1 MPYLK
6 LHIDN
11 ISHAI
16 IFIEM
21 NGITY
26 QDVVTQIKD
35 RLDIVDVISKHVILK
50 KSGGNYWGCCPFH
63 NEKTPSFSV
72 SPAKQIYKCFGCGE
86 GGDVL
91 SFLMK
96 INNQTF
102 HETVKE
108 QADILGIELPSSF
121 EKTGDSKDT
130 KEQIYSCMKDAA
142 EFFKNKLLTEKNS
155 PAYKYLSDRGITDE
169 NIETYKLG
177 FAPNSYDELQKHL
190 KVKYSEDLMDKAGLV
205 IKRENGRGV
214 LDRFRN
220 RITIPIFDDKGNIV
234 AFGARAIEEGQN
246 PKYLNSPDTAVYNKS
261 HILYGLYQAKEAIKE
276 KDAIVI
282 MEGYFDVISAQV
294 NGVKNAVGAC
304 GTALTESHVKLIS
317 RYTQSR
323 KIYLAFDSDR
333 AGQMAAKRGAEVIKE
348 AFTGLGNIKQFD
360 ESYSSISSNNDRYS
374 CELRVVVPPEGKDPD
389 EFIREN
395 GAQAYQE
402 VLDKA
407 PLLVDFLINSVL
419 KQKKPD
425 MTPIE
430 KSNLVKEVLPYI
442 KEINN
447 DIIRDEY
454 AKVVCAQLNI
464 DESALKKELK
474 KGMADTF
481 SPPAKTRQ
489 RNEIAPIV
497 KKSLNLSE
505 KAQKNLLSMYLIEE
519 SSYSIQTLN
528 SILKDVEYT
537 NNTLII
543 VKNTIDK
550 LSQRVNNVKELIETL
565 YTEFAE
571 DYEVKD
577 IITDLIYLSDSFK
590 NLSDKDFKN
599 AINENIA
606 KIAAFKEKEAQSH
619 LRTQYKQ
626 LNDDEI
632 EAIQIQMQL
641 RENIKNK
648 LRTGDN

>member
-1 MPYLK
+1 
-6 LHIDN
+6 
-11 ISHAI
+11 
-16 IFIEM
+16 M
-21 NGITY
+21 NEVSY

-35 RLDIVDVISKHVILK
+35 RLDIVDVVSKYVILK

-96 INNQTF
+96 INNQSF
-102 HETVKE
+102 HEVVKE
-108 QADILGIELPSSF
+108 QAELLGIELPVSF
-121 EKTGDSKDT
+121 DKAKNNKDI
-130 KEQIYSCMKDAA
+130 KDKIYSCMKDTA
-142 EFFKNKLLTEKNS
+142 EFFKHNLLKDKNS
-155 PAYKYLSDRGITDE
+155 VAYKYLENRGITDSH
-169 NIETYKLG
+169 IETYKLG
-177 FAPNSYDELQKHL
+177 YAPNSYDELQKFL
-190 KVKYSEDLMDKAGLV
+190 KDKYSEEIIEKAGLI
-205 IKRENGRGV
+205 IKRENSQGYI
-214 LDRFRN
+214 DRFRN

-234 AFGARAIEEGQN
+234 AFGARAIESGQN
-246 PKYLNSPDTAVYNKS
+246 PKYLNSPDTVVYNKS
-261 HILYGLYQAKEAIKE
+261 NILYGLYHAKEAIKE
-276 KDAIVI
+276 KDSVVI

-304 GTALTESHVKLIS
+304 GTALTDSHVKLIS

-323 KIYLAFDSDR
+323 KIYLAFDTDR

-348 AFTGLGNIKQFD
+348 AFVGLGNIKQFD
-360 ESYSSISSNNDRYS
+360 ESFSSISKNNDRYS
-374 CELRVVVPPEGKDPD
+374 CEIRVVVPPEGKDPD

-395 GAQAYQE
+395 GAQAYQSI
-402 VLDKA
+402 LDRA
-407 PLLVDFLINSVL
+407 PLLVDFQINSIL
-419 KQKKPD
+419 KDKKSD
-425 MTPIE
+425 MSPIE
-430 KSNLVKEVLPYI
+430 KSNLVKDVLPYL

-447 DIIRDEY
+447 DIVRDEY
-454 AKVVCAQLNI
+454 IKIVASQLEISENSI
-464 DESALKKELK
+464 QKELK
-474 KGMADTF
+474 KSTFDTF
-481 SPPAKTRQ
+481 SPPVKTQQAKE
-489 RNEIAPIV
+489 NLLIV
-497 KKSLNLSE
+497 KKSLNISE
-505 KAQKNLLSMYLIEE
+505 KAQKNLLSMYLIED
-519 SSYSIQTLN
+519 SAYSIQTLS

-577 IITDLIYLSDSFK
+577 LITDLIYLSDSFK
-590 NLSDKDFKN
+590 NLSEKDFKN

-619 LRTQYKQ
+619 LRSQYKQ
-626 LNDDEI
+626 LDDDEVQ
-632 EAIQIQMQL
+632 AIQIQMQL

>member
-1 MPYLK
+1 
-6 LHIDN
+6 
-11 ISHAI
+11 
-16 IFIEM
+16 M

-26 QDVVTQIKD
+26 QDVVAQIKD
-35 RLDIVDVISKHVILK
+35 RLDIVDVISKYVILK
-50 KSGGNYWGCCPFH
+50 KSGGNYWGRCPFH

-96 INNQTF
+96 INNQSF
-102 HETVKE
+102 HEVVKE
-108 QADILGIELPSSF
+108 QAEILGIELPSSF
-121 EKTGDSKDT
+121 EKQNNNKDI
-130 KEQIYSCMKDAA
+130 KEQIYSCMLDAA
-142 EFFKNKLLTEKNS
+142 KFFKSNLLKNKDS
-155 PAYKYLSDRGITDE
+155 VAYKYISSRGITDE
-169 NIETYKLG
+169 NIELYKLG
-177 FAPNSYDELQKHL
+177 FAPNSYDELQQHL
-190 KVKYSEDLMDKAGLV
+190 KGKYSEEIIDKAGLV
-205 IKRENGRGV
+205 IKRENSRGY

-234 AFGARAIEEGQN
+234 AFGARAIESGQN
-246 PKYLNSPDTAVYNKS
+246 PKYLNSPDTVVYNKS
-261 HILYGLYQAKEAIKE
+261 NILYGLYQAKDAIKE
-276 KDAIVI
+276 KDSIVI

-323 KIYLAFDSDR
+323 RIYLAFDTDK
-333 AGQMAAKRGAEVIKE
+333 AGQNATKRGADVIKE
-348 AFTGLGNIKQFD
+348 AFAGLGNIKQFD
-360 ESYSSISSNNDRYS
+360 ESYSSIANNNDRYS

-395 GAQAYQE
+395 GAEAYQE
-402 VLDKA
+402 ILNKA
-407 PLLVDFLINSVL
+407 PLLVDFQINSVL
-419 KQKKPD
+419 KHKRPD
-425 MTPIE
+425 MTPTE
-430 KSNLVKEVLPYI
+430 KNNLVKEVIPYLN
-442 KEINN
+442 EINN

-454 AKVVCAQLNI
+454 TKIVSAQLNI
-464 DESALKKELK
+464 NESALKKELK
-474 KGMADTF
+474 KSTTDTF
-481 SPPAKTRQ
+481 SITPKTQ
-489 RNEIAPIV
+489 ANTTLAPIV
-497 KKSLNLSE
+497 KKSLNISE

-537 NNTLII
+537 NDTLII

-550 LSQRVNNVKELIETL
+550 LVQRVNNVKELIETL

-590 NLSDKDFKN
+590 NLSEKDFKN

-606 KIAAFKEKEAQSH
+606 KIAAFKEKEVQSH
-619 LRTQYKQ
+619 LRSQYKK

>member
-1 MPYLK
+1 ML
-6 LHIDN
+6 N
-11 ISHAI
+11 
-16 IFIEM
+16 EM

-26 QDVVTQIKD
+26 QDVVAQIKD
-35 RLDIVDVISKHVILK
+35 RLDIVDVISKYVILK
-50 KSGGNYWGCCPFH
+50 KSGGNYWGSCPFH

-96 INNQTF
+96 INNQSF
-102 HETVKE
+102 HEVVKE
-108 QADILGIELPSSF
+108 QAEILGIELPSSF
-121 EKTGDSKDT
+121 EKQNNNKDI
-130 KEQIYSCMKDAA
+130 KEQIYSCMLDAA
-142 EFFKNKLLTEKNS
+142 EFFKANLLKNKDS
-155 PAYKYLSDRGITDE
+155 VAYKYISSRGITDE
-169 NIETYKLG
+169 NIELYKLG
-177 FAPNSYDELQKHL
+177 FAPNSYDELQQHL
-190 KVKYSEDLMDKAGLV
+190 KGKYSEEIIDKAGLV
-205 IKRENGRGV
+205 IKRENSRGY

-234 AFGARAIEEGQN
+234 AFGARAIESGQN
-246 PKYLNSPDTAVYNKS
+246 PKYLNSPDTVVYNKS
-261 HILYGLYQAKEAIKE
+261 NILYGLYQAKDAIKE
-276 KDAIVI
+276 KDSIVI

-323 KIYLAFDSDR
+323 RIYLAFDTDK
-333 AGQMAAKRGAEVIKE
+333 AGQNATKRGADVIKE
-348 AFTGLGNIKQFD
+348 AFAGLGNIKQFD
-360 ESYSSISSNNDRYS
+360 ESFSSIANNNDRYS

-395 GAQAYQE
+395 GAKAYQE
-402 VLDKA
+402 ILDKA
-407 PLLVDFLINSVL
+407 PLLVDFQINSVL
-419 KQKKPD
+419 KHKKPD
-425 MTPIE
+425 MTPTE
-430 KSNLVKEVLPYI
+430 KNNLVKEVIPYLN
-442 KEINN
+442 EINN

-454 AKVVCAQLNI
+454 AKIVSAQLNI
-464 DESALKKELK
+464 NESALKKELK
-474 KGMADTF
+474 KSTTDTF
-481 SPPAKTRQ
+481 SPTPKTPT
-489 RNEIAPIV
+489 NTALAPIV
-497 KKSLNLSE
+497 KKSLNISE

-537 NNTLII
+537 NDTLII

-550 LSQRVNNVKELIETL
+550 LVQRVNNVKELIETL

-590 NLSDKDFKN
+590 NLSEKDFKN

-619 LRTQYKQ
+619 LRSQYKK

>member
-1 MPYLK
+1 
-6 LHIDN
+6 
-11 ISHAI
+11 
-16 IFIEM
+16 M
-21 NGITY
+21 NEVSY

-35 RLDIVDVISKHVILK
+35 RLDIVDVVSKYVILK

-96 INNQTF
+96 INNQSF
-102 HETVKE
+102 HEVVKE
-108 QADILGIELPSSF
+108 QAELLGIELPVSF
-121 EKTGDSKDT
+121 DKAKNNKDI
-130 KEQIYSCMKDAA
+130 KDKIYSCMKDTA
-142 EFFKNKLLTEKNS
+142 EFFKHNLLKDKNS
-155 PAYKYLSDRGITDE
+155 VAYKYLENRGITDSH
-169 NIETYKLG
+169 IETYKLG
-177 FAPNSYDELQKHL
+177 YAPNSYDELQKFL
-190 KVKYSEDLMDKAGLV
+190 KDKYSEEIIEKAGLI
-205 IKRENGRGV
+205 IKRENSQGYI
-214 LDRFRN
+214 DRFRN

-234 AFGARAIEEGQN
+234 AFGARAIESGQN
-246 PKYLNSPDTAVYNKS
+246 PKYLNSPDTVVYNKS
-261 HILYGLYQAKEAIKE
+261 NILYGLYHAKEAIKE
-276 KDAIVI
+276 KDSVVI

-304 GTALTESHVKLIS
+304 GTALTDSHVKLIS

-323 KIYLAFDSDR
+323 KIYLAFDTDR

-348 AFTGLGNIKQFD
+348 AFVGLGNIKQFD
-360 ESYSSISSNNDRYS
+360 ESFSSISKNNDRYS
-374 CELRVVVPPEGKDPD
+374 CEIRVVVPPEGKDPD

-395 GAQAYQE
+395 GAEAYQSI
-402 VLDKA
+402 LDRA
-407 PLLVDFLINSVL
+407 PLLVDFQINSIL
-419 KQKKPD
+419 KDKKSD
-425 MTPIE
+425 MSPIE
-430 KSNLVKEVLPYI
+430 KSNLVKDVLPYL

-447 DIIRDEY
+447 DIVRDEY
-454 AKVVCAQLNI
+454 IKIVASQLEISENSI
-464 DESALKKELK
+464 QKELK
-474 KGMADTF
+474 KSTFDTF
-481 SPPAKTRQ
+481 SPPVKTQQAKE
-489 RNEIAPIV
+489 NSLIV
-497 KKSLNLSE
+497 KKSLNISE
-505 KAQKNLLSMYLIEE
+505 KAQKNLLSMYLIED
-519 SSYSIQTLN
+519 SAYSIQTLS

-577 IITDLIYLSDSFK
+577 LITDLIYLSDSFK
-590 NLSDKDFKN
+590 NLSEKDFKN

-619 LRTQYKQ
+619 LRSQYKQ
-626 LNDDEI
+626 LDDDEVQ
-632 EAIQIQMQL
+632 AIQIQMQL

>member
-1 MPYLK
+1 
-6 LHIDN
+6 
-11 ISHAI
+11 
-16 IFIEM
+16 M
-21 NGITY
+21 NEVSY

-35 RLDIVDVISKHVILK
+35 RLDIVDVVSKYVILK

-96 INNQTF
+96 INNQSF
-102 HETVKE
+102 HEVVKE
-108 QADILGIELPSSF
+108 QAELLGIELPITF
-121 EKTGDSKDT
+121 DKAKNNKDI
-130 KEQIYSCMKDAA
+130 KDRIYSCMKDTA
-142 EFFKNKLLTEKNS
+142 EFFKHNLLKDKNS
-155 PAYKYLSDRGITDE
+155 VAYKYLENRGITDSH
-169 NIETYKLG
+169 IETYKLG
-177 FAPNSYDELQKHL
+177 YAPNSYDELQKFL
-190 KVKYSEDLMDKAGLV
+190 KDKYSEEIIEKAGLI
-205 IKRENGRGV
+205 IKRENSQGYI
-214 LDRFRN
+214 DRFRN

-234 AFGARAIEEGQN
+234 AFGARAIESGQN
-246 PKYLNSPDTAVYNKS
+246 PKYLNSPDTVVYNKS
-261 HILYGLYQAKEAIKE
+261 NILYGLYHAKEAIKE
-276 KDAIVI
+276 KDSVVI

-304 GTALTESHVKLIS
+304 GTALTDSHVKLIS

-323 KIYLAFDSDR
+323 KIYLAFDTDR

-348 AFTGLGNIKQFD
+348 AFVGLGNIKQFD
-360 ESYSSISSNNDRYS
+360 ESFSSISKNNDRYS
-374 CELRVVVPPEGKDPD
+374 CEIRVVVPPEGKDPD

-395 GAQAYQE
+395 GAQAYQFI
-402 VLDKA
+402 LDRA
-407 PLLVDFLINSVL
+407 PLLVDFQINSIL
-419 KQKKPD
+419 KDKKSD
-425 MTPIE
+425 MSPIE
-430 KSNLVKEVLPYI
+430 KSNLVKDVLPYL

-447 DIIRDEY
+447 DIVRDEY
-454 AKVVCAQLNI
+454 IKIVASQLEISENSI
-464 DESALKKELK
+464 QKELK
-474 KGMADTF
+474 KSTFDTF
-481 SPPAKTRQ
+481 SPPVKTQQAKE
-489 RNEIAPIV
+489 NSLIV
-497 KKSLNLSE
+497 KKSLNISE
-505 KAQKNLLSMYLIEE
+505 KAQKNLLSMYLIED
-519 SSYSIQTLN
+519 SAYSIQTLS

-577 IITDLIYLSDSFK
+577 LITDLIYLSDSFK
-590 NLSDKDFKN
+590 NLSEKDFKN

-619 LRTQYKQ
+619 LRSQYKQ
-626 LNDDEI
+626 LDDDEVQ
-632 EAIQIQMQL
+632 AIQIQMQL

>member
-1 MPYLK
+1 
-6 LHIDN
+6 
-11 ISHAI
+11 
-16 IFIEM
+16 M
-21 NGITY
+21 NGTTY
-26 QDVVTQIKD
+26 QDVVLQIKD
-35 RLDIVDVISKHVILK
+35 RLDIVDVISKYVILK

-96 INNQTF
+96 INNQSF
-102 HETVKE
+102 HEVVKE
-108 QADILGIELPSSF
+108 QAELLGIELPSSF
-121 EKTGDSKDT
+121 DKSQDNKDT
-130 KEQIYSCMKDAA
+130 KALIYSCMSDTA
-142 EFFKNKLLTEKNS
+142 EFFKNNLLKDKNS
-155 PAYKYLSDRGITDE
+155 AAYMYLKSRGITDE

-177 FAPNSYDELQKHL
+177 FALNSYDELQKHL
-190 KVKYSEDLMDKAGLV
+190 KEKYSQEILDKAGLV
-205 IKRENGRGV
+205 IKRENNAGYV
-214 LDRFRN
+214 DRFRN

-234 AFGARAIEEGQN
+234 AFGARAIEQGQN
-246 PKYLNSPDTAVYNKS
+246 PKYLNSPDTIVYNKS

-323 KIYLAFDSDR
+323 RIYLAFDTDK
-333 AGQMAAKRGAEVIKE
+333 AGQNATKRGADVIKE
-348 AFTGLGNIKQFD
+348 AFSGLGNIKQFD
-360 ESYSSISSNNDRYS
+360 ENFTSISGNQNRYS

-395 GAQAYQE
+395 GAEAYQRI
-402 VLDKA
+402 LDDA
-407 PLLVDFLINSVL
+407 PLLVDFQINSIL
-419 KQKKPD
+419 KQKRND
-425 MTPIE
+425 MSPLE
-430 KSNLVKEVLPYI
+430 KNNLVKELIPYLR
-442 KEINN
+442 EINN
-447 DIIRDEY
+447 SIIRDEY
-454 AKVVCAQLNI
+454 IKIVSSTLNI
-464 DESALKKELK
+464 NENSLKTELK
-474 KGMADTF
+474 KSLSDSF
-481 SPPAKTRQ
+481 YEVSKPVEKKQ
-489 RNEIAPIV
+489 LVPIV
-497 KKSLNLSE
+497 KKSLNISE
-505 KAQKNLLSMYLIEE
+505 KAQKNLLSMYLIDE
-519 SSYSIQTLN
+519 SSYNIQTLN

-537 NNTLII
+537 NDTLII

-577 IITDLIYLSDSFK
+577 LITDLIYLSDSFK
-590 NLSDKDFKN
+590 NLSDRDFKN

-606 KIAAFKEKEAQSH
+606 KIEAFKEKERQSH
-619 LRTQYKQ
+619 LRSQYKQ

>member
-1 MPYLK
+1 ML
-6 LHIDN
+6 N
-11 ISHAI
+11 
-16 IFIEM
+16 EM

-26 QDVVTQIKD
+26 QDVVAQIKD
-35 RLDIVDVISKHVILK
+35 RLDIVDVISKYVILK
-50 KSGGNYWGCCPFH
+50 KSGGNYWGRCPFH

-96 INNQTF
+96 INNQSF
-102 HETVKE
+102 HEVVKE
-108 QADILGIELPSSF
+108 QAEILGIELPSSF
-121 EKTGDSKDT
+121 EKQNNNKDI
-130 KEQIYSCMKDAA
+130 KEQIYSCMLDAA
-142 EFFKNKLLTEKNS
+142 EFFKSNLLKNKDS
-155 PAYKYLSDRGITDE
+155 VAYKYISSRGITDE
-169 NIETYKLG
+169 NIELYKLG
-177 FAPNSYDELQKHL
+177 FAPNSYDELQQHL
-190 KVKYSEDLMDKAGLV
+190 KGKYSEEIIDKAGLV
-205 IKRENGRGV
+205 IKRENSRGY

-234 AFGARAIEEGQN
+234 AFGARAIESGQN
-246 PKYLNSPDTAVYNKS
+246 PKYLNSPDTVVYNKS
-261 HILYGLYQAKEAIKE
+261 NILYGLYQAKDAIKE
-276 KDAIVI
+276 KDSIVI

-323 KIYLAFDSDR
+323 RIYLAFDTDK
-333 AGQMAAKRGAEVIKE
+333 AGQNATKRGADVIKE
-348 AFTGLGNIKQFD
+348 AFAGLGNIKQFD
-360 ESYSSISSNNDRYS
+360 ESYSSIANNNDRYS

-395 GAQAYQE
+395 GAEAYQE
-402 VLDKA
+402 ILNKA
-407 PLLVDFLINSVL
+407 PLLVDFQINSVL
-419 KQKKPD
+419 KHKRPD
-425 MTPIE
+425 MTPTE
-430 KSNLVKEVLPYI
+430 KNNLVKEVIPYLN
-442 KEINN
+442 EINN

-454 AKVVCAQLNI
+454 TKIVSAQLNI
-464 DESALKKELK
+464 NESALKKELK
-474 KGMADTF
+474 KSTTDTF
-481 SPPAKTRQ
+481 SITPKTQ
-489 RNEIAPIV
+489 ANTTLAPIV
-497 KKSLNLSE
+497 KKSLNISE

-537 NNTLII
+537 NDTLII

-550 LSQRVNNVKELIETL
+550 LVQRVNNVKELIETL

-590 NLSDKDFKN
+590 NLSEKDFKN

-606 KIAAFKEKEAQSH
+606 KIAAFKEKEVQSH
-619 LRTQYKQ
+619 LRSQYKK

>member
-1 MPYLK
+1 
-6 LHIDN
+6 
-11 ISHAI
+11 
-16 IFIEM
+16 M
-21 NGITY
+21 NGTTY
-26 QDVVTQIKD
+26 QDVVLQIKD
-35 RLDIVDVISKHVILK
+35 RLDIVDVISKYVILK

-96 INNQTF
+96 INNQSF
-102 HETVKE
+102 HEVVKE
-108 QADILGIELPSSF
+108 QAELLGIELPSSF
-121 EKTGDSKDT
+121 DKSQDNKDI
-130 KEQIYSCMKDAA
+130 KALIYSCMSDTA
-142 EFFKNKLLTEKNS
+142 EFFKNNLLKDKNS
-155 PAYKYLSDRGITDE
+155 AAYMYLKSRGITDE

-177 FAPNSYDELQKHL
+177 FALNSYDELQKHL
-190 KVKYSEDLMDKAGLV
+190 KEKYSQEILDKAGLV
-205 IKRENGRGV
+205 IKRENNAGYV
-214 LDRFRN
+214 DRFRN

-234 AFGARAIEEGQN
+234 AFGARAIEQGQN
-246 PKYLNSPDTAVYNKS
+246 PKYLNSPDTIVYNKS

-323 KIYLAFDSDR
+323 RIYLAFDTDK
-333 AGQMAAKRGAEVIKE
+333 AGQNATKRGADVIKE
-348 AFTGLGNIKQFD
+348 AFSGLGNIKQFD
-360 ESYSSISSNNDRYS
+360 ENFTSISGNQNRYS

-395 GAQAYQE
+395 GAEAYQRI
-402 VLDKA
+402 LDDA
-407 PLLVDFLINSVL
+407 PLLVDFQINSIL
-419 KQKKPD
+419 KQKRND
-425 MTPIE
+425 MSPLE
-430 KSNLVKEVLPYI
+430 KNNLVKELIPYLR
-442 KEINN
+442 EINN
-447 DIIRDEY
+447 SIIRDEY
-454 AKVVCAQLNI
+454 IKIVSSTLNI
-464 DESALKKELK
+464 NENSLKTELK
-474 KGMADTF
+474 KSLSDSF
-481 SPPAKTRQ
+481 YEVSKPIEKKQ
-489 RNEIAPIV
+489 LVPIV
-497 KKSLNLSE
+497 KKSLNISE
-505 KAQKNLLSMYLIEE
+505 KAQKNLLSMYLIDE
-519 SSYSIQTLN
+519 SSYNIQTLN

-537 NNTLII
+537 NDTLII

-577 IITDLIYLSDSFK
+577 LITDLIYLSDSFK
-590 NLSDKDFKN
+590 NLSDRDFKN

-606 KIAAFKEKEAQSH
+606 KIEAFKEKERQSH
-619 LRTQYKQ
+619 LRSQYKQ

>member
-1 MPYLK
+1 
-6 LHIDN
+6 
-11 ISHAI
+11 
-16 IFIEM
+16 M

-26 QDVVTQIKD
+26 QDVVAQIKD
-35 RLDIVDVISKHVILK
+35 RLDIVDVISKYVILK
-50 KSGGNYWGCCPFH
+50 KSGGNYWGSCPFH

-96 INNQTF
+96 INNQSF
-102 HETVKE
+102 HEVVKE
-108 QADILGIELPSSF
+108 QAEILGIELPSSF
-121 EKTGDSKDT
+121 EKQNNNKDI
-130 KEQIYSCMKDAA
+130 KEQIYSCMLDAA
-142 EFFKNKLLTEKNS
+142 EFFKANLLKNKDS
-155 PAYKYLSDRGITDE
+155 VAYKYISSRGITDE
-169 NIETYKLG
+169 NIELYKLG
-177 FAPNSYDELQKHL
+177 FAPNSYDELQQHL
-190 KVKYSEDLMDKAGLV
+190 KGKYSEEIIDKAGLV
-205 IKRENGRGV
+205 IKRENSRGY

-234 AFGARAIEEGQN
+234 AFGARAIESGQN
-246 PKYLNSPDTAVYNKS
+246 PKYLNSPDTVVYNKS
-261 HILYGLYQAKEAIKE
+261 NILYGLYQAKDAIKE
-276 KDAIVI
+276 KDSIVI

-323 KIYLAFDSDR
+323 RIYLAFDTDK
-333 AGQMAAKRGAEVIKE
+333 AGQNATKRGADVIKE
-348 AFTGLGNIKQFD
+348 AFAGLGNIKQFD
-360 ESYSSISSNNDRYS
+360 ESFSSIANNNDRYS

-395 GAQAYQE
+395 GAKAYQE
-402 VLDKA
+402 ILDKA
-407 PLLVDFLINSVL
+407 PLLVDFQINSVL
-419 KQKKPD
+419 KHKKPD
-425 MTPIE
+425 MTPTE
-430 KSNLVKEVLPYI
+430 KNNLVKEVIPYLN
-442 KEINN
+442 EINN

-454 AKVVCAQLNI
+454 AKIVSAQLNI
-464 DESALKKELK
+464 NESALKKELK
-474 KGMADTF
+474 KSTTDTF
-481 SPPAKTRQ
+481 SPTPKTPT
-489 RNEIAPIV
+489 NTALAPIV
-497 KKSLNLSE
+497 KKSLNISE

-537 NNTLII
+537 NDTLII

-550 LSQRVNNVKELIETL
+550 LVQRVNNVKELIETL

-590 NLSDKDFKN
+590 NLSEKDFKN

-619 LRTQYKQ
+619 LRSQYKK

>member
-1 MPYLK
+1 
-6 LHIDN
+6 
-11 ISHAI
+11 
-16 IFIEM
+16 M
-21 NGITY
+21 NGTTY
-26 QDVVTQIKD
+26 QDVVLQIKD
-35 RLDIVDVISKHVILK
+35 RLDIVDVISKYVILK

-96 INNQTF
+96 INNQSF
-102 HETVKE
+102 HEVVKE
-108 QADILGIELPSSF
+108 QAELLGIELPSSF
-121 EKTGDSKDT
+121 DKSQDNKDT
-130 KEQIYSCMKDAA
+130 KALIYSCMSDTA
-142 EFFKNKLLTEKNS
+142 EFFKNNLLKDKNS
-155 PAYKYLSDRGITDE
+155 AAYMYLKSRGITDE

-177 FAPNSYDELQKHL
+177 FALNSYDELQKHL
-190 KVKYSEDLMDKAGLV
+190 KEKYSQEILDKAGLV
-205 IKRENGRGV
+205 IKRENNAGYV
-214 LDRFRN
+214 DRFRN

-234 AFGARAIEEGQN
+234 AFGARAIEQGQN
-246 PKYLNSPDTAVYNKS
+246 PKYLNSPDTIVYNKS

-323 KIYLAFDSDR
+323 RIYLAFDTDK
-333 AGQMAAKRGAEVIKE
+333 AGQNATKRGADVIKE
-348 AFTGLGNIKQFD
+348 AFSGLGNIKQFD
-360 ESYSSISSNNDRYS
+360 ENFTSISGNQNRYS

-395 GAQAYQE
+395 GAEAYQRI
-402 VLDKA
+402 LDDA
-407 PLLVDFLINSVL
+407 PLLVDFQINSIL
-419 KQKKPD
+419 KQKRND
-425 MTPIE
+425 MSPLE
-430 KSNLVKEVLPYI
+430 KNNLVKELIPYLR
-442 KEINN
+442 EINN
-447 DIIRDEY
+447 SIIRDEY
-454 AKVVCAQLNI
+454 IKIVSSTLNI
-464 DESALKKELK
+464 NENSLKTELK
-474 KGMADTF
+474 KSLSDSF
-481 SPPAKTRQ
+481 YEVSKPIEKKQ
-489 RNEIAPIV
+489 LVPIV
-497 KKSLNLSE
+497 KKSLNISE
-505 KAQKNLLSMYLIEE
+505 KAQKNLLSMYLIDE
-519 SSYSIQTLN
+519 SSYNIQTLN

-537 NNTLII
+537 NDTLII

-577 IITDLIYLSDSFK
+577 LITDLIYLSDSFK
-590 NLSDKDFKN
+590 NLSDRDFKN

-606 KIAAFKEKEAQSH
+606 KIEAFKEKERQSH
-619 LRTQYKQ
+619 LRSQYKQ

>member
-1 MPYLK
+1 
-6 LHIDN
+6 
-11 ISHAI
+11 
-16 IFIEM
+16 M
-21 NGITY
+21 NGTTY
-26 QDVVTQIKD
+26 QDVVLQIKD
-35 RLDIVDVISKHVILK
+35 RLDIVDVISKYVILK

-96 INNQTF
+96 INNQSF
-102 HETVKE
+102 HEVVKE
-108 QADILGIELPSSF
+108 QAELLGIELPSSF
-121 EKTGDSKDT
+121 DKSQDNKDT
-130 KEQIYSCMKDAA
+130 KALIYSCMSDTA
-142 EFFKNKLLTEKNS
+142 EFFKSNLLKDKNS
-155 PAYKYLSDRGITDE
+155 AAYMYLKSRGITDE

-177 FAPNSYDELQKHL
+177 FALNSYDELQKHL
-190 KVKYSEDLMDKAGLV
+190 KEKYSQEILDKAGLV
-205 IKRENGRGV
+205 IKRENNAGYV
-214 LDRFRN
+214 DRFRN

-234 AFGARAIEEGQN
+234 AFGARAIEQGQN
-246 PKYLNSPDTAVYNKS
+246 PKYLNSPDTIVYNKS

-323 KIYLAFDSDR
+323 RIYLAFDTDK
-333 AGQMAAKRGAEVIKE
+333 AGQNATKRGADVIKE
-348 AFTGLGNIKQFD
+348 AFSGLGNIKQFD
-360 ESYSSISSNNDRYS
+360 ENFASISGNQNRYS

-395 GAQAYQE
+395 GAEAYQKI
-402 VLDKA
+402 LDDA
-407 PLLVDFLINSVL
+407 PLLVDFQINSIL
-419 KQKKPD
+419 KQKRND
-425 MTPIE
+425 MSPLE
-430 KSNLVKEVLPYI
+430 KNNLVKELIPYLR
-442 KEINN
+442 EINN
-447 DIIRDEY
+447 SIIRDEY
-454 AKVVCAQLNI
+454 IKIVSSTLNI
-464 DESALKKELK
+464 NENSLKTELK
-474 KGMADTF
+474 KSLSDSF
-481 SPPAKTRQ
+481 YEVSKPVEKKQ
-489 RNEIAPIV
+489 LVPIV
-497 KKSLNLSE
+497 KKSLNISE
-505 KAQKNLLSMYLIEE
+505 KAQKNLLSMYLIDE

-537 NNTLII
+537 NDTLII

-577 IITDLIYLSDSFK
+577 LITDLIYLSDSFK
-590 NLSDKDFKN
+590 NLSDRDFKN

-606 KIAAFKEKEAQSH
+606 KIEAFKEKERQSH
-619 LRTQYKQ
+619 LRSQYKQ